1 MIKGCF
7 FENEAGVCLMFY
19 AVWLTWY
26 NIDEV
31 IDMET
36 ISFRLEDKE
45 KEELKDLSTGM
56 RLYVKRVLA
65 TRTIPFELRSMS
77 NFEQSVLDFERG
89 DIIKVK
95 STKELMASLD
105 EDWKHCLL
113 KDFQKLL

>member
-1 MIKGCF
+1 
-7 FENEAGVCLMFY
+7 
-19 AVWLTWY
+19 
-26 NIDEV
+26 
-31 IDMET
+31 MET

-45 KEELKDLSTGM
+45 KEELKDIFEDMGLDLSTGM

-105 EDWKHCLL
+105 ED
-113 KDFQKLL
+113 